1 MNDENEKELRE
12 KVKKEALSSYFIEHF
27 IYNIKQNETNKIYVY
42 LGTYKY
48 TDEIDIVHSAVDE
61 RKKYNDPKANYRMYR
76 DLEQYD
82 TLILSIKDSSV
93 FEKEN
98 IIIKPNSIFL
108 EREYYK
114 IQEEFF
120 DEILK
125 SNQKKA
131 KKRILNKYI
140 KKNN

>member
-12 KVKKEALSSYFIEHF
+12 KVKKEALSSYFIERF

-61 RKKYNDPKANYRMYR
+61 RTKYNDPKANYRMYR

>member
-1 MNDENEKELRE
+1 MDEE
-12 KVKKEALSSYFIEHF
+12 
-27 IYNIKQNETNKIYVY
+27 NETNKIYGY
-42 LGTYKY
+42 LQIYKY
-48 TDEIDIVHSAVDE
+48 TDEIDVVHSAVDE

-125 SNQKKA
+125 SNQNKA